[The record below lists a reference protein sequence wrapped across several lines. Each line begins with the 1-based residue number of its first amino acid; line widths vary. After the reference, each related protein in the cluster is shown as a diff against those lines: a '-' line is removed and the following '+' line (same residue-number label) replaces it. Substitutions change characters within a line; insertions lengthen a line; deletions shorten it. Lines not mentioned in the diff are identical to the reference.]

1 MVSGLG
7 IDGNWIGVLNTDSRA
22 VALYERHYSAR
33 PSVSTRTR
41 LKHGISG
48 PGELMTLI
56 TVTGDALFVWQN
68 NLVDRY
74 DHQNGVNCSVFR
86 NEGPVL
92 SSELVLEA
100 VGLAW
105 NRWPE
110 ERLFTYVWDEKID
123 SVNPGYC
130 FKIAG
135 WKTCGRNADKRL
147 TILEKLPT
155 AKGDKQYG
163 KARYRS

>member
-7 IDGNWIGVLNTDSRA
+7 IEGNWIGVLNTDPRA

-33 PSVSTRTR
+33 PSVPTRTR
-41 LKHGISG
+41 LRHGISG

-74 DHQNGVNCSVFR
+74 DHQDGVNCSVFR

-92 SSELVLEA
+92 SSGLIREA
-100 VGLAW
+100 EELAW
-105 NRWPE
+105 DRWPE
-110 ERLFTYVWDEKID
+110 ERLFTYVWDAKVG

-130 FKIAG
+130 FKMAG
-135 WKTCGRNADKRL
+135 WNVCGRTKVNDL
-147 TILEKLPT
+147 TILEKLPM
-155 AKGDKQYG
+155 GG
-163 KARYRS
+163 

>member
-7 IDGNWIGVLNTDSRA
+7 IDGNWIGVLNTDPRA

-33 PSVSTRTR
+33 PSVPTRTR

-74 DHQNGVNCSVFR
+74 DHQDGVNCSVFR
-86 NEGPVL
+86 NEGGGYYPVSWFSKRWIWL
-92 SSELVLEA
+92 GIGGRKSGYSPMSGTRRSRVSTLGTVLRLLGGRLVDGTRTGDSRYLRSY
-100 VGLAW
+100 
-105 NRWPE
+105 RW
-110 ERLFTYVWDEKID
+110 
-123 SVNPGYC
+123 
-130 FKIAG
+130 
-135 WKTCGRNADKRL
+135 
-147 TILEKLPT
+147 
-155 AKGDKQYG
+155 GD
-163 KARYRS
+163 R